1 MRGKSLE
8 SEIWVRERRKCSEP
22 GEIEFFFFSRLDEI
36 KPDYVFIFIIGSI
49 MIKHY
54 NGYWKQQAGSL
65 TSDKVIN
72 VLQMLVNVKFHNG
85 LINGLRDNWE

>member
-1 MRGKSLE
+1 
-8 SEIWVRERRKCSEP
+8 
-22 GEIEFFFFSRLDEI
+22 
-36 KPDYVFIFIIGSI
+36 

-85 LINGLRDNWE
+85 LINGLRNNWE